1 MCRRCRRIEQL
12 LDVVLADKPAGEWNT
27 LRVVMVGAR
36 VSVWLNG
43 KQTVDFTEPEGW
55 TPPKGMAGRKLG
67 NGTFAIQAHD
77 PGCKVDYK
85 DLVVERL
92 P

>member
-1 MCRRCRRIEQL
+1 M
-12 LDVVLADKPAGEWNT
+12 P
-27 LRVVMVGAR
+27 
-36 VSVWLNG
+36 
-43 KQTVDFTEPEGW
+43 
-55 TPPKGMAGRKLG
+55 GRKLG

-77 PGCKVDYK
+77 PTCKVDYK

>member
-1 MCRRCRRIEQL
+1 M
-12 LDVVLADKPAGEWNT
+12 T
-27 LRVVMVGAR
+27 
-36 VSVWLNG
+36 
-43 KQTVDFTEPEGW
+43 
-55 TPPKGMAGRKLG
+55 GRKLG

>member
-1 MCRRCRRIEQL
+1 M
-12 LDVVLADKPAGEWNT
+12 P
-27 LRVVMVGAR
+27 
-36 VSVWLNG
+36 
-43 KQTVDFTEPEGW
+43 
-55 TPPKGMAGRKLG
+55 GRKLG

-92 P
+92 